1 MNMRLLCL
9 LAFLPLLSCK
19 TENTASNITVI
30 PTPTPVTTPTPT
42 TTTNVKRIVSVG
54 AGLNFNAQTGSW
66 SDMAIDATTSM
77 PAVVYYDRSATVGA
91 VAGALK
97 FASMDAQGH
106 WQVEVVDANSG
117 SGACGS
123 ATAFCIGAPNVAV
136 PTASQP
142 QIYDVKFLST
152 GLPVVIY
159 AYGTT
164 TNKVLRLAQ
173 KASDGT
179 WSISTVLTSA
189 QLATLAT
196 TGFVTATLEYAIKG
210 IRLLVDSS
218 DRLHLYFGIYA
229 ATTVTNSRFV
239 YLMRKTDGTWTTAT
253 AVSSTSPSTIAA
265 ASFVGAGVTFAA
277 GTGVTQVGAAWCKY
291 NNGTAVDQST
301 NGLGAV
307 LSVGFTDNTPAAS
320 TQGVILKC
328 SAVDSAGACTT
339 WDGLDFHAGCAGA
352 APCVT
357 TTPAFGTS
365 ANAFARSDLAID
377 PLTGKIFL
385 SSFYAAPSLTAPVT
399 AATGIIST
407 HSPLSCD
414 STLTTA
420 AWATVRAHPTAA
432 QGTLGLRVG
441 TDGTNVYMASLAA
454 ATGTSYVLGKAALT
468 AGLMTANWAT
478 TDQVTV
484 EATTNTI
491 GGGLLVDN
499 TSGLIWGS
507 YGALTAAAAGAVGQD
522 LKVYNAYPADISST
536 TGTVNNQYVDQ
547 TNFVYQSTAIPQLDA
562 AIAANGTVGYAYYY
576 QEAGTAGPNSHLYYG
591 IRGGSFLAPVFGE
604 KLVSNS
610 INGATTFTNGS
621 HPSLAYNSESN
632 PVISFLDLGAAAN
645 AGYLMVATSS
655 NGGVSFSLDRVDGSA
670 VTTNNVGQHSSVRVS
685 SNSSIG
691 VSYYDFSTG
700 ATGQRLKFAK
710 KTKNGGWRR
719 YVVDGP
725 GSAGTNGC
733 TTTAT
738 STTGLYSQFHWSSSG
753 KPVIVYQSAASGVK
767 SLRLA
772 YATESE
778 DSATYTWT
786 CLTLDT
792 TSQGTN
798 TRGEGI
804 DFTLDSSDKP
814 HIAHFDQGVG
824 ALRYVSCPN
833 ESDVMTCAAAGAT
846 AFSGERLN
854 YFTGSITSIASKP
867 SVRVDSSGKVYV
879 AFYSAADQGLYIA
892 SKATGTSG
900 GWDASAEA
908 LELPASGAT
917 YISSAG
923 QHAVMN
929 LNSSGKP
936 LIFYRSLEN
945 WLKYYSREV
954 Y

>member
-1 MNMRLLCL
+1 MNMNRTLLCL
-9 LAFLPLLSCK
+9 LALLPLLGCK
-19 TENTASNITVI
+19 SNNSASGITI
-30 PTPTPVTTPTPT
+30 TPTPTTQTTT

-66 SDMAIDATTSM
+66 SEMAMNPTTSM
-77 PAVVYYDRSATVGA
+77 PGVVYYDRSATVGA

-106 WQVEVVDANSG
+106 WQVEVVDANTG
-117 SGACGS
+117 SAACGS

-152 GLPVVIY
+152 GLPVIVY

-164 TNKVLRLAQ
+164 TNKSLRLAE

-179 WSISTVLTSA
+179 WTVSTILTSA
-189 QLATLAT
+189 QLTSLST
-196 TGFVTATLEYAIKG
+196 TGFVTSVLEYSIKG

-229 ATTVTNSRFV
+229 ATTVTNSRFA
-239 YLMRKTDGTWTTAT
+239 YLMRKADDTWTTVT
-253 AVSSTSPSTIAA
+253 EVSSATPSTMAA

-277 GTGVTQVGAAWCKY
+277 GTGVTQIGAAWCKY

-307 LSVGFTDNTPAAS
+307 LSVGFTDNTPVAS

-328 SAVDSAGACTT
+328 SAVDSDGACTT
-339 WDGLDFHAGCAGA
+339 WNGLDFHAGCAGS

-365 ANAFARSDLAID
+365 SNAFARSDLAID

-385 SSFYAAPSLTAPVT
+385 SSYYAAPSLTAPVT
-399 AATGIIST
+399 AATGIVST
-407 HSPLSCD
+407 HSPLTCD

-420 AWATVRAHPTAA
+420 AWATVRAHPTAG
-432 QGTLGLRVG
+432 QGTLGLKVG
-441 TDGTNVYMASLAA
+441 TDGSNVYMASLTA
-454 ATGTSYVLGKAALT
+454 ATGTSYVVNKASLT
-468 AGLMTANWAT
+468 SGLMTANWAA

-491 GGGLLVDN
+491 GGGFLVDST
-499 TSGLIWGS
+499 TSLIWGS
-507 YGALTAAAAGAVGQD
+507 YGALTAGAAGAVGQD
-522 LKVYNAYPADISST
+522 LKVYNTYPADISST
-536 TGTVNNQYVDQ
+536 TGFVNNQYVDQ
-547 TNFVYQSTAIPQLDA
+547 TNFVYQTTAVPQLDA
-562 AIAANGTVGYAYYY
+562 AMAPNGTIGYAYYY

-591 IRGGSFLAPVFGE
+591 IRGGTSLAPAFGE

-621 HPSLAYNSESN
+621 HPSLTYNSESN
-632 PVISFLDLGAAAN
+632 PVISFLDLGVAAN
-645 AGYLMVATSS
+645 AGYLMLATSS
-655 NGGVSFSLDRVDGSA
+655 NSGTSFSLDRVDGSA
-670 VTTNNVGQHSSVRVS
+670 VTTNKVGQYSSVKIS
-685 SNSSIG
+685 SSGTTGI
-691 VSYYDFSTG
+691 SYYDFSTG

-710 KTKNGGWRR
+710 KLKTGGWRR

-738 STTGLYSQFHWSSSG
+738 STTGVYSQFLWSSGG

-792 TSQGTN
+792 TSQATN
-798 TRGEGI
+798 VRGEGI

-814 HIAHFDQGVG
+814 HIVHFDQGVG
-824 ALRYVSCPN
+824 AMRYVSCPN
-833 ESDVMTCAAAGAT
+833 QSDVMTCAAAGAT

-854 YFTGSITSIASKP
+854 YFTGSITSISSKP
-867 SVRVDSSGKVYV
+867 SVRVDSSGKVFV

-892 SKATGTSG
+892 SKSAGTSG
-900 GWDASAEA
+900 GWDATAEA
-908 LELPASGAT
+908 LELPTSGVT
-917 YISSAG
+917 YTSSAG

-929 LNSSGKP
+929 LNSSGQP

-945 WLKYYSREV
+945 WLKYYSREI

>member
-1 MNMRLLCL
+1 MNMRKELLCL
-9 LAFLPLLSCK
+9 LVVLPLLGCK
-19 TENTASNITVI
+19 SENTASGITI
-30 PTPTPVTTPTPT
+30 TPTPTPTTLS

-66 SDMAIDATTSM
+66 SEMAMNPLTTM
-77 PAVVYYDRSATVGA
+77 PGVVYYDRSAVVGS

-106 WQVEVVDANSG
+106 WQIELVDANTG
-117 SGACGS
+117 SAACGS

-152 GLPVVIY
+152 GLPVIVY

-179 WSISTVLTSA
+179 WTVSTVLTSA
-189 QLATLAT
+189 QLATLST
-196 TGFVTATLEYAIKG
+196 TGFVTALQEYSIKG

-218 DRLHLYFGIYA
+218 DRLHVYFGIYA
-229 ATTVTNSRFV
+229 ATTVTNSRFA

-253 AVSSTSPSTIAA
+253 AVSSTTPSALTA

-277 GTGVTQVGAAWCKY
+277 GTGITQIGAAWCKY

-301 NGLGAV
+301 NGLGVV
-307 LSVGFTDNTPAAS
+307 LSVGYTDNTPAAS

-328 SAVDSAGACTT
+328 SAVDSDGACTT
-339 WDGLDFHAGCAGA
+339 WNGLDFHGGCTGA
-352 APCVT
+352 TPCVT

-385 SSFYAAPSLTAPVT
+385 SSFYAAPSLTAPVV

-414 STLTTA
+414 STLTVD

-432 QGTLGLRVG
+432 QGTLGLKVG
-441 TDGTNVYMASLAA
+441 TDGTNVYMTSLSA
-454 ATGTSYVLGKAALT
+454 ATGTSFVLSKAALT

-478 TDQVTV
+478 TDQITV
-484 EATTNTI
+484 ETSTNTI
-491 GGGLLVDN
+491 GGGLSVDSS
-499 TSGLIWGS
+499 SGLLWGS
-507 YGALTAAAAGAVGQD
+507 YGALTAGAAGAVGQD
-522 LKVYNAYPADISST
+522 LKVFNAYPGDISST
-536 TGTVNNQYVDQ
+536 TGAVNNQYVDQ
-547 TNFVYQSTAIPQLDA
+547 TNFVFQSTAIPQLDA
-562 AIAANGTVGYAYYY
+562 AVAANGTVGYAYYY

-591 IRGGSFLAPVFGE
+591 IRGGNFLAPAFGE

-621 HPSLAYNSESN
+621 YPSLAYNSDSN
-632 PVISFLDLGAAAN
+632 PVISFLDLGTAAN
-645 AGYLMVATSS
+645 AGYLMLASS
-655 NGGVSFSLDRVDGSA
+655 GNGGASFSLDRIDGSA
-670 VTTNNVGQHSSVRVS
+670 VTTNRVGQFSSVNVS
-685 SNSSIG
+685 TSNTVGI
-691 VSYYDFSTG
+691 SYYDFSTG

-710 KTKNGGWRR
+710 KLKNGGWRR
-719 YVVDGP
+719 YIVDGP

-738 STTGLYSQFHWSSSG
+738 SSTGAYSKFLWSSAG

-778 DSATYTWT
+778 NSETYTWT

-792 TSQGTN
+792 ASQALN

-804 DFTLDSSDKP
+804 DFTLDSSNKP
-814 HIAHFDQGVG
+814 HIVHFDQGVG
-824 ALRYVSCPN
+824 ALRYVSCPL
-833 ESDVMTCAAAGAT
+833 EDEVMACAAAGTT
-846 AFSGERLN
+846 AFSGERLD
-854 YFTGSITSIASKP
+854 YFTGTITSIANKP
-867 SVRVDSSGKVYV
+867 SVRVDSGGKVFV
-879 AFYSAADQGLYIA
+879 AFYSSADQGLYIA
-892 SKATGTSG
+892 SKSTGTSG
-900 GWDASAEA
+900 GWDATAEA
-908 LELPASGAT
+908 LELPTSGVT
-917 YISSAG
+917 YTSSAG
-923 QHAVMN
+923 QQAAMS
-929 LNSSGKP
+929 LNSSGQP

-945 WLKYYSREV
+945 WLKYFSREI